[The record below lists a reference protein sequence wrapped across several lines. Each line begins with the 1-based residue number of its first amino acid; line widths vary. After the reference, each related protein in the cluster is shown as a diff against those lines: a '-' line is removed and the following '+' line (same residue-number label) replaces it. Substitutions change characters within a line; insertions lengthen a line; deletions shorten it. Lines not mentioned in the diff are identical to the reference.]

1 MAMARRTFGTVVHQ
15 EMANA
20 DNVRGRS
27 GHCNDEDGNE
37 TITIT
42 ITISIATVVVSM
54 VAERQHGRRK

>member
-1 MAMARRTFGTVVHQ
+1 MATARRTSLTVVRQ
-15 EMANA
+15 DMANA
-20 DNVRGRS
+20 DEMSGGS

-42 ITISIATVVVSM
+42 ISIVTVVVSM

>member
-20 DNVRGRS
+20 DNLRGRS

-42 ITISIATVVVSM
+42 ISIVTVVVSM